1 MLDRQLYL
9 EMAKQL
15 KYVHG
20 QSRGDVLRS
29 DIENDKMVRVH
40 LSAKVIRQIALL
52 VLEIERIEAFDCGGA
67 SA

>member
-1 MLDRQLYL
+1 
-9 EMAKQL
+9 MAKQL